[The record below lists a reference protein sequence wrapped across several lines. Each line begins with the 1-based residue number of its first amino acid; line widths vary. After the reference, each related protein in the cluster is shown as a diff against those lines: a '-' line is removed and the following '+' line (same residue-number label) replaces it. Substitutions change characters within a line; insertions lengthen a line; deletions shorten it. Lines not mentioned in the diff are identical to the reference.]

1 MDFGQKDNDITKR
14 YETFNVVVDDDDG
27 NSIHAADI
35 EELASSEEGR
45 VFISEDKINQ
55 SVSQIIDQRLGPS
68 LK

>member
-35 EELASSEEGR
+35 KELASSEEGR